1 MRFQHGRQSTSEFT
15 GIRDMDHDRYQHHLT
30 FGYIHHFLTDSE
42 AELLKVATTY
52 WIEKLSAQSRRFR
65 IPAVQFC
72 SFQDMY
78 AFRVLH
84 EL

>member
-1 MRFQHGRQSTSEFT
+1 MTFEYVHEVLT
-15 GIRDMDHDRYQHHLT
+15 GQ
-30 FGYIHHFLTDSE
+30 E
-42 AELLKVATTY
+42 AELLRAATQR
-52 WIEKLSAQSRRFR
+52 WIERLSAKGLRIR

-72 SFQDMY
+72 SLVDMY